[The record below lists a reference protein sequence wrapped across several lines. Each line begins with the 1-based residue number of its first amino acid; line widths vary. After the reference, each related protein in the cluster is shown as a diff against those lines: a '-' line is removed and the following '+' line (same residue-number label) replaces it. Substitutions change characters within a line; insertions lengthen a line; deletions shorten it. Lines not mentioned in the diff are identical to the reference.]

1 MATMAVILM
10 WSAEASA
17 QSVAGV
23 RSRLAVGD
31 NKVTIVE
38 QSEAAATVRTIEQ
51 RPKRTKVNGF
61 TVLILSDNSRTARE
75 NAVKAKE
82 TFEENFPETK
92 VEMYYESPSFYVTA
106 GRYLTKEEAI
116 IELWRF
122 RSVFPKAI
130 TQSREMDISE
140 FIIVPEDE
148 AEEAEEEMKDE
159 RWKTREMRT
168 IFPRLSFHDLFLPD
182 LIISFIFHLSSI

>member
-1 MATMAVILM
+1 MKRFFELAIVAVILM

-23 RSRLAVGD
+23 RSRLAVGA

-38 QSEAAATVRTIEQ
+38 QSEAAAAVRTVEQ

-122 RSVFPKAI
+122 RSVFPKAM

-140 FIIVPEDE
+140 FIIIPGEQAEEDKQ
-148 AEEAEEEMKDE
+148 EAEEE
-159 RWKTREMRT
+159 
-168 IFPRLSFHDLFLPD
+168 
-182 LIISFIFHLSSI
+182 

>member
-1 MATMAVILM
+1 MKRFFELAIVAVILM
-10 WSAEASA
+10 WGAEASA

-23 RSRLAVGD
+23 RSRLAVGA

-38 QSEAAATVRTIEQ
+38 QSEAAAAVRTVEQ

-140 FIIVPEDE
+140 FIITPGEQTEEDKQ
-148 AEEAEEEMKDE
+148 EAEEE
-159 RWKTREMRT
+159 R
-168 IFPRLSFHDLFLPD
+168 
-182 LIISFIFHLSSI
+182 

>member
-1 MATMAVILM
+1 MKRFFELAIVAMILM
-10 WSAEASA
+10 WGAEASA

-23 RSRLAVGD
+23 RSRLAVGA

-38 QSEAAATVRTIEQ
+38 QSEAAATVRAVEQ

-140 FIIVPEDE
+140 FIITPGEQAEEDKQ
-148 AEEAEEEMKDE
+148 EAEEE
-159 RWKTREMRT
+159 R
-168 IFPRLSFHDLFLPD
+168 
-182 LIISFIFHLSSI
+182 